1 MLKVRLADDRLR
13 GKLLFTCLS
22 LVVSMMVCF
31 VLSFFSRDV
40 LDEILHLT
48 ESVSEGFRTYFDIL
62 SHFLLHYLDLAFCKA
77 FRTVT

>member
-1 MLKVRLADDRLR
+1 
-13 GKLLFTCLS
+13 
-22 LVVSMMVCF
+22 MMVCF